1 MKAAKLKEMS
11 VEELRE
17 EENSLSD
24 ELFRLRFQSATGQL
38 EKSSKIGQVRK
49 DIARVK
55 TVISEKM
62 REGNES
68 GTTARDKRTQAKK

>member
-11 VEELRE
+11 VAELRE
-17 EENSLSD
+17 EEGNLSD

-38 EKSSKIGQVRK
+38 EKFSRIAQVRK
-49 DIARVK
+49 GIARVK
-55 TVISEKM
+55 TIMSEKM

-68 GTTARDKRTQAKK
+68 GTAANRRAQTKK